1 MLNGFKD
8 FILRGN
14 VISMAIG
21 LAVGAAFTA
30 VVTGFSNAFIVPLIG
45 VFTRGTGDFSKASYS
60 VDGVT
65 FPYGLFISAAIAF
78 IITAAV
84 LYFLVVMPMAKVQN
98 RFTAKAEGASSLV
111 RGGRG
116 HRQQGRIRSDPPL
129 GRTGGCA
136 CAGRSG
142 GLRRRVSAGR
152 GALRARGL
160 PRPARHRWCSGRS
173 GWRWRG
179 SR

>member
-30 VVTGFSNAFIVPLIG
+30 VVTGFSNAFITPLIG
-45 VFTRGTGDFSKASYS
+45 LATRGTGDFSKAFYT
-60 VDGVT
+60 VDGVK

-84 LYFLVVMPMAKVQN
+84 LYFCVVVPMTKVQN
-98 RFTAKAEGASSLV
+98 RFTKEEEVDIKA
-111 RGGRG
+111 
-116 HRQQGRIRSDPPL
+116 
-129 GRTGGCA
+129 
-136 CAGRSG
+136 
-142 GLRRRVSAGR
+142 
-152 GALRARGL
+152 ALRDCPRCFSAIPAVASRCAHCTSEVEPDPEAVSLAKL
-160 PRPARHRWCSGRS
+160 PVQR
-173 GWRWRG
+173 
-179 SR
+179 

>member
-45 VFTRGTGDFSKASYS
+45 LFTRGTGDFSKATFT
-60 VDGVT
+60 VDGAI

-78 IITAAV
+78 LITAAV
-84 LYFLVVMPMAKVQN
+84 LYFLVVLPMAKVQN
-98 RFTAKAEGASSLV
+98 RFTTKAEEDKAD
-111 RGGRG
+111 
-116 HRQQGRIRSDPPL
+116 IK
-129 GRTGGCA
+129 A
-136 CAGRSG
+136 
-142 GLRRRVSAGR
+142 
-152 GALRARGL
+152 ALRDCPRCYSEIPSVASRCAHCTSDVEPDSEARALAGL
-160 PRPARHRWCSGRS
+160 PAQR
-173 GWRWRG
+173 
-179 SR
+179 